1 MHAGE
6 PGEGPSEHADPA
18 LVTAVLAAGLAAPG
32 EAVVSNVV
40 RELAAGKGFGF
51 ELKETDAPGE
61 DDERMRL
68 FSLR

>member
-1 MHAGE
+1 MNCRL
-6 PGEGPSEHADPA
+6 PWSIPLRSNRPP
-18 LVTAVLAAGLAAPG
+18 LAAGLAAPG